1 MYICMCAYSL
11 TPSNPSSVHAPKSAR
26 IQMLLRSKVLLGYA
40 KALRHGRKGPS
51 WSHGLLSRT
60 LKADVWALAVLLPLW
75 PQLPLNIKR
84 PHTSAPWPTRL
95 RLPGIPFPMFALLI
109 NPCLLFKICSRMTFS
124 TAFPHLHHS
133 SSCTRLSMPGTPD
146 VATGLRDSVAQKINT
161 LRTGTAGLSDTCTP
175 GSKDRTW
182 AQSTCGRCSWS

>member
-1 MYICMCAYSL
+1 MVPQSPI
-11 TPSNPSSVHAPKSAR
+11 TNPKSRCLGSGRASAPLAPTSLKHQASSH
-26 IQMLLRSKVLLGYA
+26 ICSVAHEASSAWNSFPYVCSLNKVLL
-40 KALRHGRKGPS
+40 
-51 WSHGLLSRT
+51 
-60 LKADVWALAVLLPLW
+60 
-75 PQLPLNIKR
+75 
-84 PHTSAPWPTRL
+84 
-95 RLPGIPFPMFALLI
+95 
-109 NPCLLFKICSRMTFS
+109 FKTCSRMTFP

-182 AQSTCGRCSWS
+182 TQSACGRCSWS